1 MTSNASRFT
10 ISRAD
15 HVGFAV
21 SSLDRAEAFW
31 VDVMGATLVSK
42 SQSGGEFLREVTG
55 APNATVRIAM
65 VELAGQRI
73 ELLEYDGPA
82 RPDAPGDPFDP
93 GYGHIAFIVDD
104 IDALLAR
111 IEPHGWRPQGVP
123 QMAKAGAREGWRLI
137 YTRGPDGETVEFLQ
151 PPA

>member
-1 MTSNASRFT
+1 MAEAPRFS

-15 HVGFAV
+15 HVGFSV
-21 SSLDRAEAFW
+21 SSLDRATAFW
-31 VDVMGATLVSK
+31 VNVMGAQLVAS
-42 SQSGGEFLREVTG
+42 SQSGGAFLREVTG
-55 APNATVRIAM
+55 APDATVRIAM

-73 ELLEYDGPA
+73 ELLEYEGPQKPD
-82 RPDAPGDPFDP
+82 RPQQPFDP
-93 GYGHIAFIVDD
+93 GYGHLAFVVDD

-111 IEPHGWRPQGVP
+111 IEPHGWLPQGVP
-123 QMAKAGAREGWRLI
+123 QLAKTGAREGWRLI